1 MTETSD
7 TVKKSFRLTPF
18 IFLGILLIWLGIR
31 LIAPDSVSLFAG
43 TRPDYL
49 GVKEGTLAPCPVTPN
64 CVSSQSQDQ
73 AHAIEPLSYQGS
85 GEKAI
90 EQLAKIIASQP
101 RTKMISQDSNYLYA
115 EFSSQWMGFVDD
127 VEFSLN
133 PSKNAIDVRSA
144 SRLGESDLNVNRE
157 RVETLR
163 KLFSVSSNQ

>member
-1 MTETSD
+1 
-7 TVKKSFRLTPF
+7 
-18 IFLGILLIWLGIR
+18 
-31 LIAPDSVSLFAG
+31 
-43 TRPDYL
+43 L
-49 GVKEGTLAPCPVTPN
+49 GVREGKLAPCPVTPN

-73 AHAIEPLSYQGS
+73 AHSIEPLSYQGS
-85 GEKAI
+85 GQEAI

-101 RTKMISQDSNYLYA
+101 RTKIISQDSNYLYA

-127 VEFSLN
+127 LEFYLN

-163 KLFSVSSNQ
+163 KLFSVISK